1 MTLPRPHDDVVSQR
15 VGEDLVLVHLKT
27 NEIFALNETGAR
39 FWELLAAD
47 RSREEIEEA
56 MLSEY
61 DVSQEEL
68 IAEIDRILAEL
79 VRQDMLRAA

>member
-39 FWELLAAD
+39 FWDLLVAN

-68 IAEIDRILAEL
+68 IAEIDQILIDL